1 MILNTRSNF
10 ARWSILAAVLVVVS
24 ACRGKET
31 KAGKFD
37 GDAAMRYAKAQL
49 DFGPRIPGTTGAQR
63 AGDWIVDQMK
73 QRADTV
79 MIQTWTHVTQ
89 DGKQLPMRNILAR
102 FNPKATDRILY
113 VTHWDTRPVSDGSEN
128 LGERQL
134 PVPGANDGASG
145 VGLFVALADALK
157 QVPPASGVDL
167 LFVDGE
173 DYGQFDDKLADVLI
187 GSAYFAKNPPDSAYR
202 PIFGVLWDMIG
213 DKDLQIKKE
222 GYSVQQ
228 APEVVERVWS
238 KAAELGYKDIFVD
251 ENQGAITDDHVPL
264 LQAGFRVIDVIDL
277 DYPYHHRPSDTLD
290 KISAR
295 SLSIVGDVAES
306 LLR

>member
-1 MILNTRSNF
+1 MSSLRRLLIASL
-10 ARWSILAAVLVVVS
+10 LVLT
-24 ACRGKET
+24 ACKGREP

-37 GDAAMRYAKAQL
+37 GEAALRYAKAQL
-49 DFGPRIPGTTGAQR
+49 DFGPRIPGTAGAQR
-63 AGDWIVDQMK
+63 AGDWIVKEMT

-79 MIQTWTHVTQ
+79 IVQTWTHTTL

-102 FNPKATDRILY
+102 YNPGAADRILY
-113 VTHWDTRPVSDGSEN
+113 VTHWDTRPVSDQAEN
-128 LGERQL
+128 PDDRKL

-145 VGLFVALADALK
+145 VGLFVALGDALK
-157 QVPPASGVDL
+157 KNPPAGGVDL

-173 DYGQFDDKLADVLI
+173 DYGEFDETLADVLI
-187 GSAYFAKNPPDSAYR
+187 GSAYFARNPPDLAYK

-213 DKDLQIKKE
+213 DRDLAIRKE
-222 GYSVQQ
+222 GYSLQR
-228 APEVVERVWS
+228 APEVVDRVWS
-238 KAAELGYKDIFVD
+238 KAAELGHDRIFLPA
-251 ENQGAITDDHVPL
+251 EQGAITDDHVPL
-264 LQAGFRVIDVIDL
+264 LDAGMRVIDVIDL

-295 SLSIVGDVAES
+295 SLSIVGEVAEA